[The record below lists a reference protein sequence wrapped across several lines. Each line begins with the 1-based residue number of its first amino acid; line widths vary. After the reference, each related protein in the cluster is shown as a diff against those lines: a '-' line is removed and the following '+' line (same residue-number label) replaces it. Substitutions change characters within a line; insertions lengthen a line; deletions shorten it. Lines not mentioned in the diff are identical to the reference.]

1 MREKAR
7 RGERSSERD
16 SKHDDRSE
24 GSEEGSGCVGTQR
37 AIRGLMAAGVGPSS
51 TVARQTPVRKHV
63 NGGSTRALAPTSSHR
78 RPTGRIFFQPSRQ
91 RVREFGPLIR
101 HPRSRALSRTP
112 TGMDVVLPV
121 TIVGAGF
128 FPVRDAT
135 SRFFFFLKKK
145 FVARTN
151 HGEEPRNGLGQV
163 NSDLLLNVTLLESK
177 DVNFE
182 ISISS
187 GWDPLETRAHQLCT
201 NVCLT
206 ASCPTRVRVIFELK
220 RPDVRERY
228 SPTLVADS
236 IFGNNRLRASL
247 RIYNCML
254 IIPLKKEIRGINAER
269 LNGKSN

>member
-128 FPVRDAT
+128 CPGERRDVEV
-135 SRFFFFLKKK
+135 FFFPEKKI
-145 FVARTN
+145 R
-151 HGEEPRNGLGQV
+151 GSDEPRRGTTERTWTGKQRSIIKRYTVGKQRCQFRDIDLERMGSARDTSSSAVHKCLFDCQL
-163 NSDLLLNVTLLESK
+163 SDTSAC
-177 DVNFE
+177 NF
-182 ISISS
+182 
-187 GWDPLETRAHQLCT
+187 
-201 NVCLT
+201 
-206 ASCPTRVRVIFELK
+206 
-220 RPDVRERY
+220 
-228 SPTLVADS
+228 
-236 IFGNNRLRASL
+236 
-247 RIYNCML
+247 RI
-254 IIPLKKEIRGINAER
+254 KAA
-269 LNGKSN
+269 